1 MNNLLSAPARPEA
14 PAADRA
20 GRRSRTE
27 VIIVVV
33 VVLAVLAA
41 IVAGLS
47 TPRFATVANAK
58 AIITSASLVGI
69 AALGLT
75 LITIGGSAVSLAI
88 SPSVAAVGMIFL
100 SAQSLGLA
108 PALVLAIACGTLIT
122 GLQGAVVGYA
132 AANPVLLTI
141 ATSFAIAGLATG
153 ISGGETVSPTGTGY
167 DRLNATPGG
176 VALSVYALVVL
187 TLVLEWLL
195 RRTAFGRT
203 LYLIGENRRAAWTAG
218 LPVGRTTAVA
228 WLGAGALFA
237 VTAAFTAAFN
247 TSANVNLGGTLTFDA
262 IAAVLAGGTPIAGGR
277 GSALRTLAG
286 AVLIAAVSDIL
297 LLRGYST
304 GVQIMVKGLIVL
316 LVVILVHLHAKG
328 RNA

>member
-14 PAADRA
+14 AASER
-20 GRRSRTE
+20 GRRRSRADI
-27 VIIVVV
+27 VIAVVV
-33 VVLAVLAA
+33 ALLVLAA
-41 IVAGLS
+41 TVVALS
-47 TPRFATVANAK
+47 THRFVTVANAK

-88 SPSVAAVGMIFL
+88 SPSVAAIAMIFL
-100 SAQSLGLA
+100 SAQSTGLI
-108 PALVLAIACGTLIT
+108 PALILAVVCGTLIT

-176 VALSVYALVVL
+176 VALSVYALVALAVL
-187 TLVLEWLL
+187 LEWLL
-195 RRTAFGRT
+195 RRTSFGRT
-203 LYLIGENRRAAWTAG
+203 LYLIGENRRAARAAG
-218 LPVGRTTAVA
+218 LPVGRVTTVA

-237 VTAAFTAAFN
+237 VTAAFMAAFN

-262 IAAVLAGGTPIAGGR
+262 IAAVLAGGTPISGGR

-316 LVVILVHLHAKG
+316 LVVVGVHLRAKG
-328 RNA
+328 RDA

>member
-1 MNNLLSAPARPEA
+1 VKVLSLPLLGAAAPR
-14 PAADRA
+14 R
-20 GRRSRTE
+20 GRQRSRADA
-27 VIIVVV
+27 VITLI

-41 IVAGLS
+41 IVVGLS
-47 TPRFATVANAK
+47 THRFATVANAK
-58 AIITSASLVGI
+58 AIVTSASLVGI

-100 SAQSLGLA
+100 SAQSLGLF
-108 PALVLAIACGTLIT
+108 PALVVAVACGTLIT
-122 GLQGAVVGYA
+122 GVQGAVVGYA
-132 AANPVLLTI
+132 AANPVVLTI
-141 ATSFAIAGLATG
+141 AASFAITG
-153 ISGGETVSPTGTGY
+153 TAIGVSGGSTVSPTGAGY
-167 DRLNATPGG
+167 DSLNATPGG
-176 VALSVYALVVL
+176 LALSVYVLIVLALVV
-187 TLVLEWLL
+187 EWTL
-195 RRTAFGRT
+195 RRTTFGRY
-203 LYLIGENRRAAWTAG
+203 LYLIGENRPAARAAG
-218 LPVGRTTAVA
+218 MPVGRTTTVA

-262 IAAVLAGGTPIAGGR
+262 IAAVLAGGTSIAGGR

-316 LVVILVHLHAKG
+316 FVVVIVHLRTREG
-328 RNA
+328 RA

>member
-1 MNNLLSAPARPEA
+1 MNLLSTPARLEAAAPEQS
-14 PAADRA
+14 P
-20 GRRSRTE
+20 RRSRTT
-27 VIIVVV
+27 VVTNVVV
-33 VVLAVLAA
+33 VVAVLAA
-41 IVAGLS
+41 IVVALS
-47 TPRFATVANAK
+47 TDRFVTVANVK
-58 AIITSASLVGI
+58 AILTSASLVGI

-88 SPSVAAVGMIFL
+88 SPTVAAAGMIFL
-100 SAQSLGLA
+100 SAQSLGLV
-108 PALVLAIACGTLIT
+108 PALVIAVVVGAVIT
-122 GLQGAVVGYA
+122 GLQGAVVGYG

-141 ATSFAIAGLATG
+141 AASFAIAGLATG

-167 DRLNATPGG
+167 DLLNATPGG
-176 VALSVYALVVL
+176 VALCVYVLIVL
-187 TLVLEWLL
+187 TLVLEWTL
-195 RRTAFGRT
+195 RRTAFGRS
-203 LYLIGENRRAAWTAG
+203 LYLIGENRRAARSAG

-228 WLGAGALFA
+228 WLGAGVLFA

-316 LVVILVHLHAKG
+316 VVVVLVHLRTKG
-328 RNA
+328 RQA

>member
-1 MNNLLSAPARPEA
+1 MSAPPRSDAPIRRRGRP
-14 PAADRA
+14 
-20 GRRSRTE
+20 RSRAE
-27 VIIVVV
+27 LVINVV

-41 IVAGLS
+41 VVLGL
-47 TPRFATVANAK
+47 TTHRFVTVANAK
-58 AIITSASLVGI
+58 AIMTSASLVGI

-100 SAQSLGLA
+100 SAQSL
-108 PALVLAIACGTLIT
+108 CGTLIT
-122 GLQGAVVGYA
+122 GVQGAVVGYA
-132 AANPVLLTI
+132 AANPVVLTI
-141 ATSFAIAGLATG
+141 AASFAITGIATG
-153 ISGGETVSPTGTGY
+153 IGGGSTVSPTGRGY
-167 DRLNATPGG
+167 DHLNATPGG
-176 VALSVYALVVL
+176 VALSVYVLIGL
-187 TLVLEWLL
+187 TLIVEWTL
-195 RRTAFGRT
+195 RRTAFGRS
-203 LYLIGENRRAAWTAG
+203 LYLIGENRRAARAAG
-218 LPVGRTTAVA
+218 LPVGWTTAVA

-286 AVLIAAVSDIL
+286 AVLIAAASDIL

-304 GVQIMVKGLIVL
+304 GVQIMVKGVIVL
-316 LVVILVHLHAKG
+316 VVVVIVHLRTRGRHA
-328 RNA
+328 

>member
-1 MNNLLSAPARPEA
+1 
-14 PAADRA
+14 
-20 GRRSRTE
+20 
-27 VIIVVV
+27 
-33 VVLAVLAA
+33 
-41 IVAGLS
+41 
-47 TPRFATVANAK
+47 
-58 AIITSASLVGI
+58 
-69 AALGLT
+69 
-75 LITIGGSAVSLAI
+75 
-88 SPSVAAVGMIFL
+88 MIFL
-100 SAQSLGLA
+100 SAQSLGLV
-108 PALVLAIACGTLIT
+108 PALVIAVVVGAVIT
-122 GLQGAVVGYA
+122 GLQGAVVGYG

-141 ATSFAIAGLATG
+141 AASFAIAGLATG

-167 DRLNATPGG
+167 DLLNATPGG
-176 VALSVYALVVL
+176 VALCVYVLIVL
-187 TLVLEWLL
+187 TLVLEWTL
-195 RRTAFGRT
+195 RRTAFGRS
-203 LYLIGENRRAAWTAG
+203 LYLIGENRRAARSAG

-316 LVVILVHLHAKG
+316 VVVVLVHLRTKG
-328 RNA
+328 RQA